1 MKKDEFYAGLERA
14 PFEYDFYTAVRVME
28 NLHPDKPRIGH
39 AARPQDEPL
48 RFAQEP
54 AMTFAPAAISGFSR
68 SDRNGLPRIEQRFF
82 GFLGPNGPLPLHLT
96 EFARERLLHNAD
108 PTLVRFLDLF
118 NHRFLALFYRAWSQA
133 QPTTSFD
140 RPREDRF
147 ADFVGSLIGI
157 GAPTLHARDDA
168 GDHVKL
174 YFSGWM
180 SRQARNADGL
190 KSVVE
195 GYFQLPTRLENF
207 VGHWMHLPE
216 SQRTRL
222 GALNS
227 GAQLGIGAVIGA
239 RVFDRQH
246 KIRLHFGPLKL
257 ADYEALL
264 PSGKALGSLVAL
276 VRQYLCFELEWD
288 MRLSLEAPEV
298 PKTRLGQY
306 GRLGWTTWLGQ
317 YRKNDAAEDLTLD
330 VEQVLARAA

>member
-1 MKKDEFYAGLERA
+1 MKKDEFYANLERA
-14 PFEYDFYTAVRVME
+14 PFEYDFYTAVRVFE
-28 NLHPDKPRIGH
+28 NLHPEKPRIGH

-54 AMTFAPAAISGFSR
+54 AMTFAPAAISSFKAA
-68 SDRNGLPRIEQRFF
+68 DRNGLPRLEQRFF

-108 PTLVRFLDLF
+108 PTFIRFLDLF
-118 NHRFLALFYRAWSQA
+118 NHRFLALFYRAWAQA

-147 ADFVGSLIGI
+147 ADYVGSLIGI

-174 YFSGWM
+174 YFAGWM
-180 SRQARNADGL
+180 SRQSRNADGL
-190 KSVVE
+190 RSILQ

-227 GAQLGIGAVIGA
+227 GAQLGVGAVIGA

-246 KIRLHFGPLKL
+246 KIRF
-257 ADYEALL
+257 
-264 PSGKALGSLVAL
+264 
-276 VRQYLCFELEWD
+276 
-288 MRLSLEAPEV
+288 
-298 PKTRLGQY
+298 TRNRIG
-306 GRLGWTTWLGQ
+306 GR
-317 YRKNDAAEDLTLD
+317 
-330 VEQVLARAA
+330 